1 MFHSAGNKRDVDWVS
16 PRLLIWIAQ
25 ILIFLSC
32 GVLAFLLRFE
42 FSLHSETL
50 AHMYRAVPAWLLIK
64 SLTFWALHLDRGTWR
79 FASVPDMQR
88 IGAAN
93 LIGSIVAAAVIL
105 SFTTPGFPRSVLVL
119 DLVLCL
125 QFTAG
130 ARLLARVV
138 CNYALRARN
147 NNPVKDVLIYGAGVA
162 GVMLLQEIRQNPRL
176 SYCVRGF
183 IDDDSRKRGMRV
195 QTIPVLGSG
204 SDLPAIAEKEP
215 ITEVLIAIPSATGS
229 QMTRILRHCHRAGLR
244 CKTIPGLGELLSGA
258 GLARQI
264 RDVAMKD
271 LLGRMPVALDE
282 TSIRAKIEGSV
293 VLVTGAAGS
302 IGSEL
307 CRQITRF
314 QPKAIVAYEI
324 AETPLFELQQ
334 EMLGRHPNLAFHAEI
349 GSILDPYR
357 LKEIFDRH
365 RPRIVFH
372 AAAYKHVP
380 MMEEALF
387 AAVENNI
394 LGTRNVAVAAI
405 ESASSDFVMI
415 SSDKAVRPTSIM
427 GATKRAAELLIN
439 SMQSDTK
446 FVSVRFGNVLGSSG
460 SVIPIFKRQIA
471 AGGPVTVTH
480 PEMRRFFMTVPE
492 ACQLVL
498 QASTMSTGGEVFVLD
513 MGEPLLIADL
523 ARDLIVLSGL
533 RPGEDIEIKYTGIRP
548 GEKLYEEIS
557 ATAEN
562 TLPTYHEKIKIFSGP
577 VKSASEMD
585 QYIERVQH
593 MCALRDAEGLVNEL
607 MRLEPEYTPSEHVLR
622 RLPSAALM
630 SNSRS
635 KQELRP
641 AVGLQGQI

>member
-1 MFHSAGNKRDVDWVS
+1 MLNSAGINRDLDWVS
-16 PRLLIWIAQ
+16 SRSLIWLVQ
-25 ILIFLSC
+25 ILIFVSC
-32 GVLAFLLRFE
+32 GILAFLLRFE
-42 FSLHSETL
+42 FSLHGTVL
-50 AHMYRAVPAWLLIK
+50 THMYWALPAWLLIK

-79 FASVPDMQR
+79 FASVPDIQR

-105 SFTTPGFPRSVLVL
+105 WFTPTGFPRSVLVL

-130 ARLLARVV
+130 ARLLARVA
-138 CNYALRARN
+138 CNYAVRVRN
-147 NNPVKDVLIYGAGVA
+147 SNPVKDVLIYGAGVA

-183 IDDDSRKRGMRV
+183 VDDDPRKNGMRV

-215 ITEVLIAIPSATGS
+215 VTEVLIAIPSATGP
-229 QMTRILRHCHRAGLR
+229 QMTRILRHCQSAGLR

-271 LLGRMPVALDE
+271 LLGRTPVDLDE
-282 TSIRAKIEGSV
+282 TSIRAKIEGCV

-314 QPKAIVAYEI
+314 HPKAIVAYEI

-334 EMLGRHPNLAFHAEI
+334 EMLGRYPKLSFHAEI

-357 LKEIFDRH
+357 LREVFAQH

-380 MMEEALF
+380 MMEAALF

-394 LGTRNVAVAAI
+394 LGTRNVAMATI
-405 ESASSDFVMI
+405 ECGSSDFVMI

-439 SMQSDTK
+439 SMQNDTK

-557 ATAEN
+557 AAAEN

-577 VKSASEMD
+577 VKSASEMAE
-585 QYIERVQH
+585 YIERVKH
-593 MCALRDAEGLVNEL
+593 MCAARDAVGMVNEL

-622 RLPSAALM
+622 RLPNPATM
-630 SNSRS
+630 NGGRGTRV
-635 KQELRP
+635 LRR